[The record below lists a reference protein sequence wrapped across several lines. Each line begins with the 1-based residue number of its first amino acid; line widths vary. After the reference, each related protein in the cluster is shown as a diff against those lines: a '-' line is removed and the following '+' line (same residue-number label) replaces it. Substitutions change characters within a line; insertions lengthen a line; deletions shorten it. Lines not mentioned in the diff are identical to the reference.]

1 MPTHDRRTSAAAPA
15 SSARHETILRLYAP
29 ERPSGRPPARVL
41 ALAGLLIAALV
52 TAAAA
57 TAAGSGQRIPDR
69 LADGE
74 FWKLV
79 EDLSE
84 PGGFFRSENFV
95 SNETT
100 FQWVIPDLTSTARTG
115 GVYLGVGP
123 EQNFTYIAAL
133 QPKIAFIVDI
143 RRQNMLQHLLYKSVM
158 ERSADRADFVSRLF
172 SRPRPAG
179 LDTAATAAE
188 LFAAFEPVEP
198 DSATFW
204 KNVAAVREH
213 LVEQKKLR
221 LTDEDLR
228 TIDYVY
234 FAFYAAGPYLN
245 YSFSPTRGGYGG
257 RRMPTIGE
265 LMAETDGDG
274 VARSFLASEAN
285 YRVLRDLHRRNLIVP
300 VVGDFAGDKALRA
313 VGKYVR
319 DGNATISAFY
329 TSNVEQYLFQQG
341 DDWRRFFDNVATLPV
356 DERSTFI
363 RAVFNYSYISRDR
376 GGRPG
381 PRSVTLLHS
390 IPDAVQAFSE
400 GRIQSYYD
408 VVQMSR

>member
-1 MPTHDRRTSAAAPA
+1 MSIHDRRTSRGVPGG
-15 SSARHETILRLYAP
+15 SARHEAILRLYRP
-29 ERPSGRPPARVL
+29 EPIRRPPPRVL
-41 ALAGLLIAALV
+41 VIAGLVLAALI

-57 TAAGSGQRIPDR
+57 TATGSTQRVPER
-69 LADGE
+69 LSDGE

-79 EDLSE
+79 QDLSE

-100 FQWVIPDLTSTARTG
+100 FQWVIPELTNTAGAG
-115 GVYLGVGP
+115 GIYLGVGP

-133 QPKIAFIVDI
+133 RPRMAFILDI
-143 RRQNMLQHLLYKSVM
+143 RRQNMLQHLLYKSVI
-158 ERSADRADFVSRLF
+158 ERSADRADFLARMF
-172 SRPRPAG
+172 SRPRPDG
-179 LDTAATAAE
+179 LDTTASVAD
-188 LFAAFEPVEP
+188 LFGAYEAVEP

-204 KNVAAVREH
+204 KNVADVRAH
-213 LVEQKKLR
+213 LVSQKKLG

-265 LMAETDGDG
+265 LMMETDGDG
-274 VARSFLASEAN
+274 VPRSFLATEAN

-313 VGKYVR
+313 VGEYVR
-319 DGNATISAFY
+319 DRNATISAFY

-341 DDWRRFFDNVATLPV
+341 DDWRRFFGNVATLPV

-363 RAVFNYSYISRDR
+363 RAVFNYSYIARDR

-390 IPDAVQAFSE
+390 IPGAVKAFNE
-400 GRIQSYYD
+400 GRILSYYD
-408 VVQMSR
+408 VVQMSH